1 MQVVTPVAESSYLI
15 QSKHYLLLEYVTK
28 SIGDFLDLEPKL
40 IEMLALPGEIRIWID
55 ASTMLL
61 AKAELNLDGRLPDGE
76 EVYYDI
82 QQVFTAYNRDFRID
96 APILDLV

>member
-1 MQVVTPVAESSYLI
+1 M
-15 QSKHYLLLEYVTK
+15 LEYVTK